1 MHLGSTPLNQALAT
15 MIEIIPKFKSKY
27 GIEKLS
33 FITLTDG
40 ASDSGEGIA
49 EDYTDSQGDTS
60 VVSNP
65 YKGKLVINVG
75 GKNYYTENSREYS
88 SARMTTQLLNIIKQR
103 YNTNNIGFFLIPN
116 KSRRHLHWA
125 IDSYDSNGNYVGYD
139 LDRMKNLTK
148 DNVHL
153 TSKSGYDKYFI
164 TVGNTRVQSADLS
177 SLDSDAKT
185 SDIKRFF
192 KNSMKGRLKSRVL
205 LNNFIEEVA

>member
-1 MHLGSTPLNQALAT
+1 M
-15 MIEIIPKFKSKY
+15 
-27 GIEKLS
+27 
-33 FITLTDG
+33 TDR
-40 ASDSGEGIA
+40 EGNT
-49 EDYTDSQGDTS
+49 E
-60 VVSNP
+60 VVSNS

-75 GKNYYTENSREYS
+75 GKNYYSENSREYS
-88 SARMTTQLLNIIKQR
+88 SSRMTTQLLNIIKQR

-116 KSRRHLHWA
+116 KSRKHLHWA
-125 IDSYDSNGNYVGYD
+125 IEDYDSNGKYVGYD
-139 LDRMKNLTK
+139 LDRVMKNLTK

-153 TSKSGYDKYFI
+153 TSKTGYDKYFI
-164 TVGNTRVQSADLS
+164 TVGNTRVESADLS